1 MTPRLPAELNRRLA
15 THQPAQTTPEATW
28 ARDEMRFWDEGA
40 YLGDKH
46 HVGLDRV
53 YPRQKFLFDRLLSER
68 PPKLII
74 EVGCGRA
81 ESVAAGLDIV
91 GLGATYIG
99 IDGVAYETFPHG
111 SAVVRVL
118 ADLNAPRL
126 PLHSA
131 SADWVI
137 AVETIE
143 HLENPRAFCRELTRV
158 VRPGGCLALT
168 TPNQLSLA
176 SKLHLLLFQEFVAF
190 QEAPGLYPTHLTA
203 LLECDLRRL
212 AAECGWDDVQ
222 IVYSGEGRVPGMARH
237 YPAWCS
243 RWWPRAC
250 SDNILL
256 FARRPA

>member
-1 MTPRLPAELNRRLA
+1 MTGVSPSLMALRAASSHGTSSPAILQRLGARLA
-15 THQPAQTTPEATW
+15 TL
-28 ARDEMRFWDEGA
+28 ARP
-40 YLGDKH
+40 
-46 HVGLDRV
+46 RV
-53 YPRQKFLFDRLLSER
+53 VVD
-68 PPKLII
+68 
-74 EVGCGRA
+74 VGCGSGDLYRHVEA
-81 ESVAAGLDIV
+81 VTT
-91 GLGATYIG
+91 ATYIG
-99 IDGVAYETFPHG
+99 IDGVAYETFPPG

-118 ADLNAPRL
+118 ADLDAPRL
-126 PLHSA
+126 PLHTA

-256 FARRPA
+256 FARRPALDATGVIR